1 MVTNPNPPTGEL
13 SMPVH
18 TDFWN
23 GLTTDSAQILIC
35 DLQQQIVARSKTTEP
50 VALGRSAA
58 VLCEVAVLFGL
69 PITLSVVPEQEKA
82 PQLLPEL
89 ERSARSA
96 PRLLRASASPFSDT
110 ASERTLARHQRQTLV
125 VAGFATEVVVLH
137 ATLDAVREGYKV
149 LVAIDACGGM
159 SERTETAAIEQVRAA
174 GALVTSVVSIATALS
189 PDFTTEKGK
198 QMFQIVQ
205 QLRLA

>member
-1 MVTNPNPPTGEL
+1 
-13 SMPVH
+13 MPVH

-23 GLTTDSAQILIC
+23 GLSKESTQILIC
-35 DLQQQIVARSKTTEP
+35 DLQQIVARSKTTEP
-50 VALGRSAA
+50 GALSRSAA
-58 VLCEVAVLFGL
+58 VLCEIAVLFGL

-82 PQLLPEL
+82 PKLLAEL
-89 ERSARSA
+89 ETSAGSA

-110 ASERTLARHQRQTLV
+110 ASQRTLAENRRPTLI

-137 ATLDAVREGYKV
+137 AALDAVREGYKV

-159 SERTETAAIEQVRAA
+159 SERTEAAAIEQIRAA

-189 PDFTTEKGK
+189 PNFTTEKGK

>member
-1 MVTNPNPPTGEL
+1 
-13 SMPVH
+13 MPVH

-50 VALGRSAA
+50 SVLSRSAA
-58 VLCEVAVLFGL
+58 VLCEVAALFGL

-82 PQLLPEL
+82 PQLVSEL
-89 ERSARSA
+89 AKSAGSA
-96 PRLLRASASPFSDT
+96 PRLLRASASPFTDT
-110 ASERTLARHQRQTLV
+110 ASQRTLADNRRRTLI

-137 ATLDAVREGYKV
+137 AALDAVREGYKV

-159 SERTETAAIEQVRAA
+159 SARTETAAIEQARTA
-174 GALVTSVVSIATALS
+174 GALITSVVSIATALS

>member
-1 MVTNPNPPTGEL
+1 
-13 SMPVH
+13 MPVH

-23 GLTTDSAQILIC
+23 GLSKESTQILIC

-50 VALGRSAA
+50 VALSRSAA
-58 VLCEVAVLFGL
+58 VLCEIAVLFGL

-82 PQLLPEL
+82 PKLLPEL
-89 ERSARSA
+89 ETSAGSS

-110 ASERTLARHQRQTLV
+110 ASQRTLADNRRRTLI

-137 ATLDAVREGYKV
+137 AALDAVREGYEV

-159 SERTETAAIEQVRAA
+159 SERAEAAAIEQIRAA
-174 GALVTSVVSIATALS
+174 GVLVTSVVSIATALS
-189 PDFTTEKGK
+189 PNFTTEKGK

>member
-1 MVTNPNPPTGEL
+1 
-13 SMPVH
+13 MPVH

-23 GLTTDSAQILIC
+23 GLSKESTQILIC

-50 VALGRSAA
+50 GALSRSAA
-58 VLCEVAVLFGL
+58 VLCEIANLFGL

-82 PQLLPEL
+82 PQLVPEL
-89 ERSARSA
+89 EKSAGSA
-96 PRLLRASASPFSDT
+96 PRLLRASASPFTDT
-110 ASERTLARHQRQTLV
+110 ASQRTLADNRRRTLI

-137 ATLDAVREGYKV
+137 AALDAVREGYKV

-159 SERTETAAIEQVRAA
+159 SARTETAAIEQARTA